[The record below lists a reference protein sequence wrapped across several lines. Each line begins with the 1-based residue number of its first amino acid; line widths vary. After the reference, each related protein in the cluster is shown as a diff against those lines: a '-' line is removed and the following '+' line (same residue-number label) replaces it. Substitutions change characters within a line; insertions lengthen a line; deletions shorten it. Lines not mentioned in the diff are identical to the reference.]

1 MADLPLCF
9 QEDVLVEMLAQLW
22 DCKNWGL
29 RSKAWVGRERG
40 QDTERGCRRDQ
51 RSRLTFD

>member
-22 DCKNWGL
+22 GCKNWGL